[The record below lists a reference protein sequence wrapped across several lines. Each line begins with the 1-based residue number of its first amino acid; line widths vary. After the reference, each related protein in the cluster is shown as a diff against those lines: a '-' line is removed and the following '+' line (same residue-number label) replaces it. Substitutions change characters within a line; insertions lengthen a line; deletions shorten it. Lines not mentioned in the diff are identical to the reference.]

1 MEWWIIAGLVLAVAA
16 VGVWGRIRK
25 SHRAAAGQEDKT
37 IYPLW

>member
-16 VGVWGRIRK
+16 IGVVTRWRRPR
-25 SHRAAAGQEDKT
+25 RARVEHESKT

>member
-16 VGVWGRIRK
+16 VGVVTRRRRPRRGRPE
-25 SHRAAAGQEDKT
+25 HDDKT